1 MKKLRIAA
9 WIGFALVA
17 GAIFYLTTQT
27 PEATISASHWATEHL
42 PRFLIAE
49 MARRQRA
56 ADRQTNGAYLSVLR
70 AGALR
75 FPGHAGLC
83 AVLPDGTGL
92 GGDGHLP
99 GLFAGGSDAQAVYS
113 RAGVR
118 RPGFGVRRRG
128 VCRRRVSRLFYPVD
142 HSEKAAE
149 IVRKDRFRRIQKSV
163 KNPGVRWT
171 PGFCVGTRVRLSS
184 QPEPKSRCGRPVWC
198 RPHRNRPQC
207 PARCRTRSPKW
218 AAIRWQYASASP
230 V

>member
-42 PRFLIAE
+42 PRFLIEPKWPDGSVLLTA
-49 MARRQRA
+49 
-56 ADRQTNGAYLSVLR
+56 QTNGAYLSVLR

-92 GGDGHLP
+92 GGDGHRLVCSLADQTHKLFIP
-99 GLFAGGSDAQAVYS
+99 GREFDGRDLVLDAVGYAAAGFLV
-113 RAGVR
+113 
-118 RPGFGVRRRG
+118 F
-128 VCRRRVSRLFYPVD
+128 FYPVD

-163 KNPGVRWT
+163 KKPRCPMDAGVLCGDARQAFFT
-171 PGFCVGTRVRLSS
+171 TGTQISMRTSGLVPSS
-184 QPEPKSRCGRPVWC
+184 SK
-198 RPHRNRPQC
+198 
-207 PARCRTRSPKW
+207 
-218 AAIRWQYASASP
+218 
-230 V
+230 

>member
-1 MKKLRIAA
+1 MDRVRPGGRRYFLSDHANTGGHHQRLSLGYGASS
-9 WIGFALVA
+9 ALS
-17 GAIFYLTTQT
+17 Y
-27 PEATISASHWATEHL
+27 
-42 PRFLIAE
+42 RAE

-118 RPGFGVRRRG
+118 RPGFGVG
-128 VCRRRVSRLFYPVD
+128 
-142 HSEKAAE
+142 
-149 IVRKDRFRRIQKSV
+149 
-163 KNPGVRWT
+163 T
-171 PGFCVGTRVRLSS
+171 PVRLSS

>member
-42 PRFLIAE
+42 PRFLIE
-49 MARRQRA
+49 PKWP
-56 ADRQTNGAYLSVLR
+56 DGSVLLTAR
-70 AGALR
+70 QMAHIYQFFAL
-75 FPGHAGLC
+75 GLCASLAMLC

-128 VCRRRVSRLFYPVD
+128 VCRRRVSRLFYPVALGK
-142 HSEKAAE
+142 KAAE

>member
-42 PRFLIAE
+42 PRFLIEPKWPDGSVLLTA
-49 MARRQRA
+49 
-56 ADRQTNGAYLSVLR
+56 QTNGAYLSVLR

-163 KNPGVRWT
+163 KKPRVRWT
-171 PGFCVGTRVRLSS
+171 PGF
-184 QPEPKSRCGRPVWC
+184 
-198 RPHRNRPQC
+198 
-207 PARCRTRSPKW
+207 
-218 AAIRWQYASASP
+218 
-230 V
+230 

>member
-42 PRFLIAE
+42 PALSYRAE

-163 KNPGVRWT
+163 KKPRCPMDAGVLCGDARQAFFT
-171 PGFCVGTRVRLSS
+171 TGTQISLRTSGLVPSS
-184 QPEPKSRCGRPVWC
+184 SK
-198 RPHRNRPQC
+198 
-207 PARCRTRSPKW
+207 
-218 AAIRWQYASASP
+218 
-230 V
+230 